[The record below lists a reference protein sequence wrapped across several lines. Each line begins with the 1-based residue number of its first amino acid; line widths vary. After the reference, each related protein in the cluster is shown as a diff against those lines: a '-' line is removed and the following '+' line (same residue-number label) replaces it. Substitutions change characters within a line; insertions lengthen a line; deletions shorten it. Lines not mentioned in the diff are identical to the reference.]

1 MYIAKNG
8 DLIVLARETEDEL
21 LRDLKFI
28 VYTKIEE
35 TSENYIL
42 HDGQY
47 LTEEETLQSAKTL
60 KQAENTRLAKLAVE
74 NGFVNFKGA
83 EFETNAQTVGDL
95 TATMLILQGAS
106 AISDEEP
113 TYLWLSK
120 DDKVVN
126 LTVTDFN
133 TLGGLIAEFKNT
145 IWQEKYLAYKTAI
158 ETAQTL
164 EELENIRFEY

>member
-1 MYIAKNG
+1 MFIAKNG
-8 DLIVLARETEDEL
+8 DLIVLARETEEEL
-21 LRDLKFI
+21 LRGLKLMNYD
-28 VYTKIEE
+28 VIEE
-35 TSENYIL
+35 TSENYVL

-47 LTEEETLQSAKTL
+47 LTEDEVLQDLKL
-60 KQAENTRLAKLAVE
+60 EKQAENTRLAKLAIE

-120 DDKVVN
+120 DDKVVS
-126 LTVTDFN
+126 LSLADFD
-133 TLGGLIAEFKNT
+133 TLGGLIAEYKNT
-145 IWQEKYLAYKTAI
+145 IWQEKYLTYKTAI
-158 ETAQTL
+158 ETAQSL
-164 EELENIRFEY
+164 EELENIGFEY